1 MPTNWDNMRNTNINE
16 LGERA
21 LLIGGKMN
29 KYLVLLS
36 TKTSLHFMPDGA
48 IYSFNINDSDISFY
62 RIIDS
67 RDKIIS
73 ELDHGW
79 IIEVKL
85 NEENIDKAID
95 RATELSEFFLS
106 AFCFETG
113 CEIYRSNIVLIYEI
127 TEVVEKRVFRQYFH
141 NLASSSA
148 IQVTFPSLSEHVERI
163 WSLETESRNRIYR
176 AIRWFRKGIIGDD
189 PLDQFLFFWHGLE
202 TLNSP
207 LAKRFDCEK
216 SIIKEIER
224 QCKACGQKYTDIV
237 TTKGGI
243 EALFDDI
250 GIEEPIRKKINKMR
264 NGITH
269 GFKDLSEL
277 YLIAIELL
285 PTIAEI
291 LHCGIAK
298 VLDISFEK
306 PLFDNLKRVAPTKIG
321 DCHYREC
328 TLNEKDVSKLGIE
341 GYYPFFTCEANTVPI
356 EKGFEIRSKI
366 QPHINCEYTA
376 YALGVSG
383 KNVKI
388 KIKDIQ

>member
-1 MPTNWDNMRNTNINE
+1 
-16 LGERA
+16 
-21 LLIGGKMN
+21 MN

-36 TKTSLHFMPDGA
+36 TKTSLHFMPDGS
-48 IYSFNINDSDISFY
+48 IYSFSINDSDISFC
-62 RIIDS
+62 RITDS

-73 ELDHGW
+73 ELGQGW

-85 NEENIDKAID
+85 HEENIDKGID
-95 RATELSEFFLS
+95 RATKLSEFFLS

-113 CEIYRSNIVLIYEI
+113 CEIYRSNIILVYEI
-127 TEVVEKRVFRQYFH
+127 TESVEKRVFRQYFH

-163 WSLETESRNRIYR
+163 WGLETEYRNRIYR
-176 AIRWFRKGIIGDD
+176 SIYWFRKGIVGDD

-207 LAKRFDCEK
+207 LAKRFDREK
-216 SIIKEIER
+216 SINKEIER

-250 GIEEPIRKKINKMR
+250 GIEDSIRTEINKMR
-264 NGITH
+264 NSITH
-269 GFKDLSEL
+269 GFANLSEL
-277 YLIAIELL
+277 YEIAIELL
-285 PTIAEI
+285 PTVAEI

-306 PLFDNLKRVAPTKIG
+306 PLFDNLKRVAPIKMG
-321 DCHYREC
+321 DLYYMEC
-328 TLNEKDVSKLGIE
+328 TLNEKDVSKLGIK
-341 GYYPFFTCEANTVPI
+341 GYYPFFTCEANTAPN
-356 EKGFEIRSKI
+356 EKGFEIQSKF
-366 QPHINCEYTA
+366 QPHISCTYTA
-376 YALGVSG
+376 YAQGVSG